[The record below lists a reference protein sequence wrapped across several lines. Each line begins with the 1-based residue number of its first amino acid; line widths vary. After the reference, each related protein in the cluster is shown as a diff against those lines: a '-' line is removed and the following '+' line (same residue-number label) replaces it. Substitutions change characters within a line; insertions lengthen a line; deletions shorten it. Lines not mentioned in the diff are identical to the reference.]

1 MSAGSVIHAISNEQD
16 MRRIGGLVKILP
28 LTYSIILIG
37 SLALIGF
44 PFLTGF

>member
-28 LTYSIILIG
+28 FTYSMVLIG